1 MFERGE
7 AVVHPTRGVGI
18 VVDIEERSWQ
28 GDESLYYKI
37 ELLGR
42 EPDVSIRIPVEK
54 ADGLGVRR
62 AISASEVKQIW
73 DVLRSE
79 PESLP
84 SNHKT
89 RYKVLKDK
97 LHAGD
102 VLKVAEIL
110 RDLTWRREDKDHL
123 TTRVKRVY
131 EEGLMF
137 LAGEIAAAQD
147 IPLTEAMAQVRSK
160 LKAILPAK
168 SAA

>member
-1 MFERGE
+1 MFERGD
-7 AVVHPTRGVGI
+7 AVVHPTRGVGF
-18 VVDIEERSWQ
+18 VVDIEERPWR
-28 GDESLYYKI
+28 GDKSLYYKI

-54 ADGLGVRR
+54 AEGLGVRR
-62 AISASEVKQIW
+62 AISASEISRVW
-73 DVLRSE
+73 EVLHAD
-79 PESLP
+79 PEELP

-102 VLKVAEIL
+102 VLQVAEIL

-147 IPLTEAMAQVRSK
+147 VSLTEAMTQIRSK
-160 LKAILPAK
+160 LQEILPAK
-168 SAA
+168 STA

>member
-1 MFERGE
+1 MFEKGE
-7 AVVHPTRGVGI
+7 AVVHPTRGVGT
-18 VVDIEERSWQ
+18 VVDIEERRWQ
-28 GDESLYYKI
+28 GDKSLYYKI

-42 EPDVSIRIPVEK
+42 EPDVSIRIPIEK
-54 ADGLGVRR
+54 AEGLGVRR

-73 DVLRSE
+73 DVLRSD

-147 IPLTEAMAQVRSK
+147 IPLSEAMAQVRSK
-160 LKAILPAK
+160 LKAILPAE
-168 SAA
+168 STA